1 MRRTFVLVLGNH
13 RGSFLEADRVFS
25 RLGLDIVRASYN
37 KVIDIHTFFV
47 EVVGTPEQME
57 AAETGLRKLGVLPD
71 QQRVGTVFLLELR
84 VENAPGALEPILELV
99 DRHGLNITYF
109 NAKVLSPGEQVV
121 RLGTHAHGIERLDG
135 FLADVRR
142 VCPAEILDYDRNE
155 HVIDTNLFYLT
166 FVRGISELMGLTS
179 QQEEEILVNANRIVQ
194 NLEHTNNDPFRPF
207 TYIERFARD
216 IHAYQGAAYAA
227 NARVTRFATPR
238 GVHGL
243 LVEPPAGSD
252 TWVLECTD
260 RLLILDSGFSCY
272 RKELLDVLGKEYPD
286 WDQRRREL
294 FLTHGDVDHVGC
306 CDLAS
311 RVYVI
316 DRVLEHFL
324 LQLHG
329 EPDWRMQ
336 IPAHMPY
343 VSIGD
348 VLSGY
353 KAPSLDGFVSLGRRP
368 DGSTEPI
375 ARCVSPQGGP
385 ATLDVEPF
393 HFEVW
398 EGAGGHVLGETV
410 LIDRAQRICVSG
422 DVLVNVHGET
432 RPQARFN
439 SLAPFLMT
447 SVDSNPALAGEE
459 RAYLR
464 RILGSGHWQVLGG
477 HGALMEYDL

>member
-216 IHAYQGAAYAA
+216 IHAYHGAGYAA
-227 NARVTRFATPR
+227 NARITRFATHG
-238 GVHGL
+238 GVRGL
-243 LVEPPAGSD
+243 LVEPPVGSD

-260 RLLILDSGFSCY
+260 CLLMVDSGFSCY
-272 RKELLDVLGKEYPD
+272 RRELLDVLHEAYPD
-286 WDQRRREL
+286 WDQRHREL

-336 IPAHMPY
+336 ISTHMPY
-343 VSIGD
+343 VSIGNA
-348 VLSGY
+348 LSRY
-353 KAPSLDGFVSLGRRP
+353 EIPSLDDFVSLGRRP
-368 DGSTEPI
+368 DDSTEPV
-375 ARCVSPQGGP
+375 ARCTSPQGGP
-385 ATLDVEPF
+385 AMLDIEPF

-410 LIDRAQRICVSG
+410 LVDREQRLCVSG
-422 DVLVNVHGET
+422 DVWINVHGET
-432 RPQARFN
+432 KPQTRFN

-447 SVDSNPALAGEE
+447 SVDSDPALAREE

-464 RILGSGHWQVLGG
+464 KILGPGHWQVLGG